1 MMDTNRQLPRKWGF
15 IFAAIGIAALAVSVF
30 ALVKEEYVI
39 AIATGIV
46 FCLQAF
52 NFVKWMRQR

>member
-1 MMDTNRQLPRKWGF
+1 MMNTNRQLPHKWGF
-15 IFAAIGIAALAVSVF
+15 IFAAIGIAAFAVSVF

-52 NFVKWMRQR
+52 NFVKWMRGQ

>member
-1 MMDTNRQLPRKWGF
+1 MNTNSRLPRKWGF

-30 ALVKEEYVI
+30 ALTKEEYVI